1 MCVLLFMPKNFS
13 RLLELCTLENIVTHA
28 LRQRFSHIMHLLKA
42 SQSPVYRESWRHAKF
57 QLPLGYVTHDMGAKN
72 TNHNQTLSCTNLF
85 TWIALNLFFLPSYRV
100 YRILEFLCMC
110 VWKALC
116 TNLPPVNIACVSIYS
131 HIFTKIHF
139 YYIFLYF
146 VCWDDLTRFSP
157 SLHSIS
163 KCKIK
168 KKLSHFL
175 LILRQHIWYTE
186 ICFNEFTNSDMNLR
200 CHMLDSVDSV
210 DVIKIIWNAVARRTN
225 QRNFKNY
232 SNCERYSV

>member
-1 MCVLLFMPKNFS
+1 MIWGPKIQIIIKLYPAQIYSHELLLIYSFFHHTEYIEFRHSCV
-13 RLLELCTLENIVTHA
+13 
-28 LRQRFSHIMHLLKA
+28 
-42 SQSPVYRESWRHAKF
+42 
-57 QLPLGYVTHDMGAKN
+57 
-72 TNHNQTLSCTNLF
+72 
-85 TWIALNLFFLPSYRV
+85 
-100 YRILEFLCMC
+100 C
-110 VWKALC
+110 VWKTLC

-163 KCKIK
+163 KCI

-186 ICFNEFTNSDMNLR
+186 ICFNEFTNLDMNLR
-200 CHMLDSVDSV
+200 CHMLDSV

>member
-1 MCVLLFMPKNFS
+1 MARQHTVHSAHIFIKSSSKNILWRFVCS
-13 RLLELCTLENIVTHA
+13 FVYAEKLQPASWTVYIKKYRESCSKIA
-28 LRQRFSHIMHLLKA
+28 FFSHNA
-42 SQSPVYRESWRHAKF
+42 SPQSFPISCIQRESWRHAKF

-110 VWKALC
+110 VWETLC

-163 KCKIK
+163 KCKIWRK
-168 KKLSHFL
+168 KTKPLSIDFTPTHLIYGDL
-175 LILRQHIWYTE
+175 LQWIHKFRY
-186 ICFNEFTNSDMNLR
+186 EFTLSYAWFR
-200 CHMLDSVDSV
+200 WC
-210 DVIKIIWNAVARRTN
+210 
-225 QRNFKNY
+225 Y
-232 SNCERYSV
+232 